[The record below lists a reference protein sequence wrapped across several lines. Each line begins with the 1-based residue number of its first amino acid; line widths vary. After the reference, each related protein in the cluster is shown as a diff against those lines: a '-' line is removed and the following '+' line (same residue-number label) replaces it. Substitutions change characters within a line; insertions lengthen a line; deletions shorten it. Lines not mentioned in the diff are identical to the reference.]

1 MIRTARQMAAVAQR
15 HQRSGK
21 RVGFVPTMG
30 ALHEGHAALIHA
42 ARRECDVVVVS
53 IFVNPLQFGP
63 KEDYSRYPR
72 KLPADLRLCRAA
84 GADAAFT
91 PSVQEIYPKGFATQ
105 VQVRGVT
112 ERWEGAH
119 RPGHFDGVTTVVA
132 TLFNLVQPDRA
143 YFGQKDYQQVLVIR
157 QMTRDLRW
165 PIEIRMRPTVRERD
179 GLALSSRNAYLT
191 PDQRR
196 EAPALHRM
204 LQAGRRMIVSGER
217 NAARLA
223 RQMRAR
229 LDGTAFR
236 LQYLAIVDA
245 DTLEPV
251 ARVRGR
257 TAFLVAARL
266 GTTRLIDNILVGV
279 P

>member
-1 MIRTARQMAAVAQR
+1 MAAAAQR
-15 HQRSGK
+15 HHRSGQ

-30 ALHEGHAALIHA
+30 ALHEGHAALIRT
-42 ARRECDVVVVS
+42 ARRECDIVVVS

-63 KEDYSRYPR
+63 KEDYGRYPR
-72 KLPADLRLCRAA
+72 RLPADLRLCRAA
-84 GADAAFT
+84 GADVVFT
-91 PSVQEIYPKGFATQ
+91 PSVREIYPNGFATQ
-105 VQVRGVT
+105 VRVRGVT
-112 ERWEGAH
+112 ARWEGAH
-119 RPGHFDGVTTVVA
+119 RPDHFDGVTTVVA

-157 QMTRDLRW
+157 QMTRDLGW
-165 PIEIRMRPTVRERD
+165 PIDIRMRPTIRERD

-191 PDQRR
+191 PPQRR
-196 EAPALHRM
+196 EAPALHQM
-204 LQAGRRMIVSGER
+204 LHAGRRMILRGER
-217 NAARLA
+217 NASRLA
-223 RQMRAR
+223 RQMRAH
-229 LDGTAFR
+229 LAGTAFT

-251 ARVRGR
+251 VRARGK

-266 GTTRLIDNILVGV
+266 GGTRLIDNILVEV